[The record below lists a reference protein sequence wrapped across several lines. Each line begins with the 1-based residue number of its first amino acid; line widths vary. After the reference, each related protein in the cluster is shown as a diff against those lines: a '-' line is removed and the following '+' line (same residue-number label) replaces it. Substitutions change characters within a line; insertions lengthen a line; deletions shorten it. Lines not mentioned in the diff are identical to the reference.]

1 MRKVANTLLIITSV
15 LIFTGILFKKMHW
28 PGANIALIFGSLL
41 SLFGML
47 FYFIARY
54 KNKHNVKVATYSV
67 YFYFFVMVVGTGY
80 YSAIG
85 ASRDLL
91 DGFHDVN
98 VRIEKSNE
106 SLIGLISNRNSE
118 GMKLYDTIE
127 KHKLALI
134 CDDNP
139 YASQM
144 SKNEILE
151 NYCSF
156 NGAPLNK
163 GNQDIAG
170 QYFVWSEHGIELEQN
185 LKRLRKSYVSALGEN
200 HPHLIENV
208 EYINFSSYDPSGP
221 EIPWISALCEHLPLI
236 AVLPKLSSIQNQI
249 LHCELAM
256 QK

>member
-1 MRKVANTLLIITSV
+1 MKKVANTLLIISSV
-15 LIFTGILFKKMHW
+15 LIFTGILFKTNHW
-28 PGANIALIFGSLL
+28 PGANFGLLFGSLL

-85 ASRDLL
+85 TSRDVLIC
-91 DGFHDVN
+91 FWQVN
-98 VRIEKSNE
+98 LKMEKANE
-106 SLIGLISNRNSE
+106 SLIGLIPNHNSE

-134 CDDNP
+134 CGGE
-139 YASQM
+139 M
-144 SKNEILE
+144 STDLISKEEIM
-151 NYCSF
+151 NRYCA
-156 NGAPLNK
+156 NGIPLHK
-163 GNQDIAG
+163 DNQDIAAM
-170 QYFVWSEHGIELEQN
+170 YFLHDGTGDELVES
-185 LKRLRKSYVSALGEN
+185 LKKVRKDYALALGHDFNLMEYFEESVS
-200 HPHLIENV
+200 PYEFDGPNV
-208 EYINFSSYDPSGP
+208 T
-221 EIPWISALCEHLPLI
+221 WISALCEHLPMI

-249 LHCELAM
+249 LQCELAM

>member
-28 PGANIALIFGSLL
+28 PGASIALIFGSLL

-106 SLIGLISNRNSE
+106 SLIGLISNHNSE
-118 GMKLYDTIE
+118 GVKLYHDIE

-134 CDDNP
+134 CGGE
-139 YASQM
+139 M
-144 SKNEILE
+144 STILIPKE
-151 NYCSF
+151 EVMNRYCA
-156 NGAPLNK
+156 NGIPLYK
-163 GNQDIAG
+163 DNQDIAAM
-170 QYFVWSEHGIELEQN
+170 YFLHDGTGDELVQS
-185 LKRLRKSYVSALGEN
+185 LKKVRKDYALALGHDFNLMEYFEESVS
-200 HPHLIENV
+200 PYEVDGPNV
-208 EYINFSSYDPSGP
+208 T
-221 EIPWISALCEHLPLI
+221 
-236 AVLPKLSSIQNQI
+236 
-249 LHCELAM
+249 
-256 QK
+256 